1 MPRVLTMQRSIV
13 PKLDRQKF
21 LDRLPQKKAYFQ
33 RSRCRYWVFEDV
45 ELTGA
50 FIEFMEAD
58 DLETL
63 LAARADSPERNERPV
78 PIYKELELS

>member
-1 MPRVLTMQRSIV
+1 MPRVLTMQRSLV
-13 PKLDRQKF
+13 PKHDRQKY
-21 LDRLPQKKAYFQ
+21 LERLPQRKEYFK

-63 LAARADSPERNERPV
+63 LAARADAPERNERPV
-78 PIYKELELS
+78 PIYRELELS